1 MGSDGMDERG
11 VVSPGH
17 ASSMLLLFL
26 LLFFSGFDSHRLFEN
41 GLDRVRKCDMTWHGI
56 AFALH
61 IADRESSG
69 TISLFFTLHVKRF
82 LHRLIVFEWI
92 PITANCRCRMFID
105 WFNRLVGRLSKDL
118 PFLMTHLARVVHLF
132 SSPTWGKQ
140 CFASNVNV
148 PLDQRC
154 NLQAHSH
161 RIFFWSSHPSLT
173 HELIVIRLS
182 VKNGCTDIGLGLG
195 LVRSQ
200 KALQVIRETKQTLC
214 LLWG

>member
-1 MGSDGMDERG
+1 MGWMNE
-11 VVSPGH
+11 
-17 ASSMLLLFL
+17 ALFL
-26 LLFFSGFDSHRLFEN
+26 LAMQAVCCSCSFCCFFWFRFPPYRLFEN
-41 GLDRVRKCDMTWHGI
+41 GRYRVRKCGMTWHGI

-69 TISLFFTLHVKRF
+69 AISLFFTLHVKRF

-105 WFNRLVGRLSKDL
+105 WFNRLVGRPSKDL
-118 PFLMTHLARVVHLF
+118 PFLMTHLAGVVLLF
-132 SSPTWGKQ
+132 SSPTWGEQ
-140 CFASNVNV
+140 FFASNVNV

-173 HELIVIRLS
+173 HELTVIRLS